1 MNILLLLKKKKKNF
15 LRRRKTLDLET
26 VILSEVRQTEKH
38 KYVISLTCGIGKKK
52 KDTNEP
58 IYKAEIKGFPGG
70 SMVKKIHLLM

>member
-52 KDTNEP
+52 KIQMNLFT
-58 IYKAEIKGFPGG
+58 KQKSRA
-70 SMVKKIHLLM
+70 SLVAQW